1 MPHFNKKKYR
11 KSVFFFDKMEFKQII
26 TATVAVILI
35 ILVAIPIINDGVYD
49 IEKVSQT
56 NPTGYYEMMDQND
69 DVSVSF
75 NNLSNKITINGQ
87 EITADG
93 YGVVVL
99 SDQAIIGIIPQA
111 SSYWQYVT
119 TTFANKIDISS
130 SSPTT
135 YQCTLEAS
143 GGTMTCK
150 ITKTDTSGTTVR
162 DEATLEYTY
171 LFIPTTSTDSSDIYC
186 QYGNMT
192 STTARVNA
200 GTDMF
205 LYKMGGV
212 FSDTYQLTKIKAGS
226 TTATMNKY
234 ALTNSG
240 STQTPVTGPTEA
252 SLTLS
257 WSEIDD
263 TDSYK
268 LVSSVTSGESQTAVT
283 SALVPKDYYI
293 IKENTTSSIIKLVP
307 VLLISALLIGIAS
320 SMIIRRD

>member
-1 MPHFNKKKYR
+1 MDLGKIPLLAVGVAIAIVIV
-11 KSVFFFDKMEFKQII
+11 SV
-26 TATVAVILI
+26 
-35 ILVAIPIINDGVYD
+35 VAIPIFDSMSYD
-49 IEKVSQT
+49 VKKVSQT
-56 NPTGYYEMMDQND
+56 NPTGYYEMMDQDD

-119 TTFANKIDISS
+119 TTFANRIDISS
-130 SSPTT
+130 SSTTT

-150 ITKTDTSGTTVR
+150 ITKTDTGGTTVR

-200 GTDMF
+200 GTDIF

-234 ALTNSG
+234 SLTNSG

-268 LVSSVTSGESQTAVT
+268 LVSSVIDESQTAVT
-283 SALVPKDYYI
+283 SALVPKDYFI
-293 IKENTTSSIIKLVP
+293 IEENSISTIIDVIPILLIV
-307 VLLISALLIGIAS
+307 VLLMGIVAAAFS
-320 SMIIRRD
+320 GRI

>member
-1 MPHFNKKKYR
+1 
-11 KSVFFFDKMEFKQII
+11 MEMKQII

-35 ILVAIPIINDGVYD
+35 VLVAIPIINDGVYD

-56 NPTGYYEMMDQND
+56 NPTGYYEMMDQDD

-75 NNLSNKITINGQ
+75 NNLSNMITINGQ

-99 SDQAIIGIIPQA
+99 SDQAIIGAIPQA
-111 SSYWQYVT
+111 TSYWQYVT
-119 TTFANKIDISS
+119 TTFADKIDINSS
-130 SSPTT
+130 STT
-135 YQCTLEAS
+135 IYQCTLEAS

-162 DEATLEYTY
+162 DEATLDYTY
-171 LFIPTTSTDSSDIYC
+171 LFIPTTSTDSNNIYC
-186 QYGNMT
+186 QYGTMT

-234 ALTNSG
+234 SLTNSG
-240 STQTPVTGPTEA
+240 TTQTPVTGPTEA

-268 LVSSVTSGESQTAVT
+268 LVSSVIDGSQTAVT